1 MEMTTTNVTLRVLRP
16 ADGMWLTRKTVADG
30 EWRLFSKEVYLGSN
44 DTEENWTEV
53 DNAYK
58 EEYEKR
64 LDAEISESKDEK
76 ESNS

>member
-1 MEMTTTNVTLRVLRP
+1 MELTTTDVTLLVLRP
-16 ADGMWLTRKTVADG
+16 AEGMWLTRKTVADG

-64 LDAEISESKDEK
+64 LDAEISENNDETG
-76 ESNS
+76 SNS